1 MDIVYT
7 INCSYFGFLAEEKKI
22 HDGIVGN
29 VLCQMDNVVIV
40 NEGIS
45 RIYTL
50 SCCLAENSENRGVCS
65 TFVGLIH

>member
-1 MDIVYT
+1 MI
-7 INCSYFGFLAEEKKI
+7 
-22 HDGIVGN
+22 GIVGN

-50 SCCLAENSENRGVCS
+50 SCCLAENRRVCS

>member
-1 MDIVYT
+1 MI
-7 INCSYFGFLAEEKKI
+7 
-22 HDGIVGN
+22 IVGN

-50 SCCLAENSENRGVCS
+50 SCLAENSENRGVCS